1 MARINT
7 DASLLETIF
16 YGVGFGRERLS
27 PARIAYLFLVWAVVP
42 MWLVLRFYTV
52 LLGLAFTAGFGAL
65 GQAKGLDISF
75 REPFFTWTGDIG
87 LRDLRIERDAQP
99 VRQVVQV
106 RRLEFDM
113 PNWGAME
120 QMLAAARGGE
130 DGTGR
135 DRSSML
141 AAVDQIDHIGVSVQ
155 GMKADFFTGLPQ
167 LLHGFGLASAAPYE
181 TEGCQ
186 RDTRWL
192 GTELADMGIRDDGV
206 DLQLTLDNAREAAE
220 VRMSGRM
227 EAKGSSRVDFGYH
240 FRAPSF
246 SAFLDAD
253 AEHRIANFERL
264 AVTDEGF
271 LAARRAFCAKR
282 DGVTPAEFDQ
292 RHLQA
297 IRRRLEAAG
306 LQAGPEL
313 ERVYGNYL
321 AHGTLV
327 MEAHPSA
334 NIPRAQYAQYALAD
348 QQAMYNGTLASGA
361 FKPVPVRLAA
371 IPARPAPP
379 GFHGSAWD
387 LVAFEAAQP
396 PTATTMAADSG
407 IDTGTDASTG
417 AGVDAPAPA
426 AASAMLAFGDPADPP
441 TASAPAAAAPVA
453 APATPM
459 LAAPLASVAVA
470 QRPGSYASSLP
481 AAGGAR
487 RGQVTSLDYGQ
498 LAQHIGERMLITTH
512 SGDRREGWVESF
524 TPQRVGFRVYVAA
537 GYAIQHIER
546 ADIRSIRD
554 LDE

>member
-1 MARINT
+1 MARM
-7 DASLLETIF
+7 DQDSGLLETIF
-16 YGVGFGRERLS
+16 YGVGFGRDRLS
-27 PARIAYLFLVWAVVP
+27 PARIAYLFVVWAVVP
-42 MWLVLRFYTV
+42 MWLVLRFYTA

-75 REPFFTWTGDIG
+75 REPYFTWTGDIG

-99 VRQVVQV
+99 LRQVIQV
-106 RRLEFDM
+106 RKLEFDM

-120 QMLAAARGGE
+120 QMLAASQVGSEDESGEARKG
-130 DGTGR
+130 
-135 DRSSML
+135 ML
-141 AAVDQIDHIGVSVQ
+141 AAVNRIDHIGVSVE

-192 GTELADMGIRDDGV
+192 GTELAGMGIRDAGV

-220 VRMSGRM
+220 VRMTGRM
-227 EAKGSSRVDFGYH
+227 DAKGSSRVDFAYH

-246 SAFLDAD
+246 SAFLDAP
-253 AEHRIANFERL
+253 AETRIANFERL

-292 RHLQA
+292 RHLRA

-313 ERVYGNYL
+313 EAVYRNYL
-321 AHGTLV
+321 AKGALV

-334 NIPRAQYAQYALAD
+334 NIPRAQYSQYAVAD

-361 FKPVPVRLAA
+361 GKSVPVRLAS
-371 IPARPAPP
+371 IPARPMPR
-379 GFHGSAWD
+379 GFQGNAWD
-387 LVAFEAAQP
+387 LVALEASQP
-396 PTATTMAADSG
+396 QAVPGAADAPTPALAGSAMAAFGS
-407 IDTGTDASTG
+407 DAS
-417 AGVDAPAPA
+417 D
-426 AASAMLAFGDPADPP
+426 
-441 TASAPAAAAPVA
+441 VA
-453 APATPM
+453 APAQ
-459 LAAPLASVAVA
+459 APAVPSPAPVVAPPVTAVAVA
-470 QRPGSYASSLP
+470 LRPGAYASSLP
-481 AAGGAR
+481 VATGAR
-487 RGQVTSLDYGQ
+487 RGQVTTLEYGQ
-498 LAQHIGERMLITTH
+498 LAQHVGERILITTTT
-512 SGDRREGWVESF
+512 GDRREGWIESF
-524 TPQRVGFRVYVAA
+524 TAQSIGLRVYVAA
-537 GYAIQHIER
+537 GYAIQHIDR
-546 ADIRSIRD
+546 GDIRSIRD